1 VQTLVRTAIVDANT
15 DESMG
20 GLPDGEHTKVGPRG
34 ARLSSGQRERMA
46 PARALA
52 VAIRLSGI
60 RTTDHIVDVDQGRIA
75 EVSAHT
81 DLIACG
87 GHYARLR
94 RAQDL

>member
-1 VQTLVRTAIVDANT
+1 
-15 DESMG
+15 MG

-60 RTTDHIVDVDQGRIA
+60 RTTDHIVDIVDIDQGRIA

>member
-1 VQTLVRTAIVDANT
+1 
-15 DESMG
+15 
-20 GLPDGEHTKVGPRG
+20 
-34 ARLSSGQRERMA
+34 MA

-60 RTTDHIVDVDQGRIA
+60 RTTDHIVDIDQGRIA